1 MFSHCFSPDSGFFQC
16 AATEVC
22 DEISRERKFYTI
34 KLLVICNTSMST
46 NKQTKASCWSYTG
59 MKLFHLQYGSWDWGA
74 KPGMCLSTINAVF
87 YIPMICLTYLI
98 GEKNY
103 LPTTLAT

>member
-46 NKQTKASCWSYTG
+46 NKQTNKGLMLVLYWYET
-59 MKLFHLQYGSWDWGA
+59 
-74 KPGMCLSTINAVF
+74 LSLAVWL
-87 YIPMICLTYLI
+87 MGLGC
-98 GEKNY
+98 
-103 LPTTLAT
+103 